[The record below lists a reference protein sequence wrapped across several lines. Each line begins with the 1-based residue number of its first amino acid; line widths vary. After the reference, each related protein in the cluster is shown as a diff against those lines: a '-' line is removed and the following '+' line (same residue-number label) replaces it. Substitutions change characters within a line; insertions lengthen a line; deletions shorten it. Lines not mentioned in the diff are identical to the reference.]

1 MTSTEQEGIY
11 RWRSSTLLR
20 GIHVDPTY
28 TLDKA
33 LGIFF
38 WKVST
43 LGSGN
48 LFGLLEHLR
57 QNLAKVI

>member
-1 MTSTEQEGIY
+1 MTNIEQEGIY
-11 RWRSSTLLR
+11 RGKSSTPFR
-20 GIHVDPTY
+20 DIYIKPTY
-28 TLDKA
+28 IIDKA

-48 LFGLLEHLR
+48 LFGLLENLC
-57 QNLAKVI
+57 QNLTKMI